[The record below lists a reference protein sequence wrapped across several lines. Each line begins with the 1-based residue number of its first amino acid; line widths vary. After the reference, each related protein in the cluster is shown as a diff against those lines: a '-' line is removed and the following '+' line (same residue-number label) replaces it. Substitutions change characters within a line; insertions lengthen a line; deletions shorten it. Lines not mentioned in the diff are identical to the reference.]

1 MRQLEWMNRRA
12 FLGRSALTFLS
23 VTLGFLGLVP
33 KTWAEIDYFTGTD
46 YVGKTRAGRYRDFY
60 INFFKPMRRI
70 NPAAWKLRVFGL
82 CENPRS
88 FTLNELKALP
98 QHAQVSR
105 LKCVE
110 CWSAKAEWQGLRV
123 SDLEKIVCPLPGAAG
138 AVFRCADTYVEYL
151 DRESLNHRRALLAYS
166 MDRQPLTDEHGF
178 PLRIIVPFKYG
189 YKNPKSI
196 VEIEY
201 VAHSEPG
208 TWSRLGP
215 YSVDGTI
222 LPGYDHPLD
231 RNKKRRRISGGEVLD

>member
-1 MRQLEWMNRRA
+1 MNRRT
-12 FLGRSALTFLS
+12 FLGRSFLVFLS
-23 VTLGFLGLVP
+23 VTLGFLGLAP
-33 KTWAEIDYFTGTD
+33 KARAEIDYFTGTD
-46 YVGKTRAGRYRDFY
+46 YVGKTRAGRYKNFY
-60 INFFKPMRRI
+60 INFFKPMRRV
-70 NPAAWKLRVFGL
+70 NPATWKLRVFGL

-88 FTLNELKALP
+88 FTLNELKSLP
-98 QHAQVSR
+98 RRVQVSR

-123 SDLEKIVCPLPGAAG
+123 SDLEKIVRPLPEAAG

-151 DRESLNHRRALLAYS
+151 DRESLNHRRTLLAYN

-196 VEIEY
+196 VEVEY
-201 VAHSEPG
+201 VADSEPG

-215 YSVDGTI
+215 YSADGTI